1 MCSYLVRFVNS
12 NLRLRMLNGEPL
24 QNVVPHTSKE
34 EMEMEMEIYQLKSEL
49 TWSLIVST
57 VK

>member
-1 MCSYLVRFVNS
+1 MCGYLVRFVNP
-12 NLRLRMLNGEPL
+12 NLRLRMLSGVPL

-34 EMEMEMEIYQLKSEL
+34 EMEMEIYQLKSEL